1 MHSVSFDTHKFI
13 TTLISAGMP
22 LGQAETIS
30 DVLRDSHDIG
40 NLATK
45 ADLCGLRNEL
55 HTSIEKLELNTAA
68 NMEKLELSTDAN
80 MEKLE
85 LSTAAN
91 MERLEANMQKLELNT
106 NARIDRLELNANARM
121 DRLEYSTAASFE
133 RMELHLIFKLSS
145 VLIIGIGAATAVT
158 KWLG

>member
-1 MHSVSFDTHKFI
+1 
-13 TTLISAGMP
+13 
-22 LGQAETIS
+22 
-30 DVLRDSHDIG
+30 
-40 NLATK
+40 
-45 ADLCGLRNEL
+45 
-55 HTSIEKLELNTAA
+55 
-68 NMEKLELSTDAN
+68 
-80 MEKLE
+80 
-85 LSTAAN
+85 
-91 MERLEANMQKLELNT
+91 MQKLELNT

>member
-55 HTSIEKLELNTAA
+55 HTSI
-68 NMEKLELSTDAN
+68 
-80 MEKLE
+80 EKLE